1 MNNLES
7 EAPAANVGSWIE
19 VPRQLKQKR
28 CHECKKRTFYWLFEP
43 EGAVCSDCVN
53 LRNMTKPPEKSEA
66 ANREREARKSRS
78 TIAPVKKIAILAKRA
93 NGDTKASI
101 ARDLHVS
108 RDTVAKVLTEAEF
121 DSAVEKGR
129 FATVRLIPAAINGLE
144 KSMGKGDGSTCIRFL
159 EGVGVIGENVRRI
172 PTPANDALMRAIV
185 NLIDPEAAKPAI
197 DAEVVTGSTS
207 SSSQ

>member
-1 MNNLES
+1 MSNLET
-7 EAPAANVGSWIE
+7 EDAAANAGTWIE

-28 CHECKKRTFYWLFEP
+28 CHECKKRTFYWLFES

-53 LRNMTKPPEKSEA
+53 LRNTAKPPEKGEA
-66 ANREREARKSRS
+66 ANGEVEARKSRS
-78 TIAPVKKIAILAKRA
+78 TIAPVKKIAILARRA

-108 RDTVAKVLTEAEF
+108 RDTVAKVLTEADF

-129 FATVRLIPAAINGLE
+129 FATVRLIPAAISGLE

-185 NLIDPEAAKPAI
+185 NLIQPEAAKPPI
-197 DAEVVTGSTS
+197 DAEVVTGPS
-207 SSSQ
+207 SPSS

>member
-1 MNNLES
+1 MSNLQTED
-7 EAPAANVGSWIE
+7 PAANAGTWTE

-28 CHECKKRTFYWLFEP
+28 CHECRKRTFYWLFEQ
-43 EGAVCSDCVN
+43 EGAICSDCVN
-53 LRNMTKPPEKSEA
+53 LRNMAKPPAESEPA
-66 ANREREARKSRS
+66 GNGEAKKSRS

-108 RDTVAKVLTEAEF
+108 RDTVAKVLTEADF

-129 FATVRLIPAAINGLE
+129 FATVRLIPAAISGLE

-197 DAEVVTGSTS
+197 DAEVVTGSS
-207 SSSQ
+207 SPS